1 MCLDSSVMKA
11 WQKVSISMRDLPC
24 KHGEHDDELVW
35 ADPIALDM

>member
-24 KHGEHDDELVW
+24 KHASMMMSLFGQTQ
-35 ADPIALDM
+35 